1 MTVTFGAGLSLPIL
15 SRLTLETSS
24 EPMGVRVTIFSIIRI
39 GSGLLGSISL
49 ALFYDHSLLS
59 IAAIIAVF
67 TSITVILR
75 LFDNKTTLTQS

>member
-1 MTVTFGAGLSLPIL
+1 MIITFGAGLSLPIL

-39 GSGLLGSISL
+39 GSGLLGSLAL

-59 IAAIIAVF
+59 IAAIMATF
-67 TSITVILR
+67 TFMAVILR
-75 LFDNKTTLTQS
+75 LLDCHLLTQK